1 MPLLR
6 FQPQEETMQDEGRST
21 QPVNFI
27 NFHGLTLLVVEHA
40 GIGYVPARPL
50 AELAGMQWKGAQRSL
65 NEGDNAVLYGTVR
78 LNPPV
83 FAGQGTP
90 GCPEKDITYIRLD
103 RSRMFMARIST
114 NNMRAN
120 GNAEG
125 AEKVLAL
132 QTEWAEALHAYETQ
146 GIAVKS
152 TRNSQIREINGLL
165 RSIQLAKAPDIRAG
179 LEQLLREELAA
190 LGATVIPSR
199 QGELTV

>member
-1 MPLLR
+1 
-6 FQPQEETMQDEGRST
+6 MQDEDRST
-21 QPVNFI
+21 QPVSFI
-27 NFHGLTLLVVEHA
+27 NFHGLNLLVARHQGIDYVEA
-40 GIGYVPARPL
+40 KPLSDLSGVDWRGARRAL
-50 AELAGMQWKGAQRSL
+50 Q
-65 NEGDNAVLYGTVR
+65 EGDNARLYGVQRLIPPQIAGLGGLKSPEEGVLY
-78 LNPPV
+78 L
-83 FAGQGTP
+83 
-90 GCPEKDITYIRLD
+90 RLD
-103 RSRMFMARIST
+103 RARMYLARIST
-114 NNMRAN
+114 DRMRAN

-179 LEQLLREELAA
+179 LEQLLREEMAA
-190 LGATVIPSR
+190 LGAAVIPSR

>member
-1 MPLLR
+1 
-6 FQPQEETMQDEGRST
+6 MQDEDRST
-21 QPVNFI
+21 QPVSFI
-27 NFHGLTLLVVEHA
+27 NFHGLNLLVARHQGIDYVEA
-40 GIGYVPARPL
+40 KPL
-50 AELAGMQWKGAQRSL
+50 CDLAGVNWKTASRTLQ
-65 NEGDNAVLYGTVR
+65 EGDNAVLYGSQR
-78 LNPPV
+78 LLPPQI
-83 FAGQGTP
+83 AGFGSLKTP
-90 GCPEKDITYIRLD
+90 EEGVLYLRLD
-103 RSRMFMARIST
+103 RARMYLARIST
-114 NNMRAN
+114 DRMRAN

-179 LEQLLREELAA
+179 LEQLLREEMAA
-190 LGATVIPSR
+190 LGAAVIPSR

>member
-1 MPLLR
+1 M
-6 FQPQEETMQDEGRST
+6 QQEDRST
-21 QPVNFI
+21 EPVNFI
-27 NFHGLTLLVVEHA
+27 NFHGLNLLVARHQGVDYVEA
-40 GIGYVPARPL
+40 KPLSDLSGVDWRGARRAL
-50 AELAGMQWKGAQRSL
+50 Q
-65 NEGDNAVLYGTVR
+65 EGDNARLYGVQRLIPPQIAGLGGLKSPEEGVLY
-78 LNPPV
+78 L
-83 FAGQGTP
+83 
-90 GCPEKDITYIRLD
+90 RLD
-103 RSRMFMARIST
+103 RARMYLARIST
-114 NNMRAN
+114 DRMRAN

-165 RSIQLAKAPDIRAG
+165 RSIHLAKTPDIRAA

-190 LGATVIPSR
+190 LGAAVIPSR

>member
-1 MPLLR
+1 
-6 FQPQEETMQDEGRST
+6 MQDEDRST

-27 NFHGLTLLVVEHA
+27 NFHGLNLLV
-40 GIGYVPARPL
+40 ARHHGFDYIEAKPL
-50 AELAGMQWKGAQRSL
+50 CDLAGVNWKTASRTLQ
-65 NEGDNAVLYGTVR
+65 EGDNAVLYGAQR
-78 LNPPV
+78 LIPPQI
-83 FAGQGTP
+83 AGFGSLKTP
-90 GCPEKDITYIRLD
+90 EEGVLYLRLD
-103 RSRMFMARIST
+103 RARMYLARIST
-114 NNMRAN
+114 DRMRAN

-165 RSIQLAKAPDIRAG
+165 RSIHLAKAPDIRAA

-190 LGATVIPSR
+190 LGAAVIPSR

>member
-6 FQPQEETMQDEGRST
+6 FQPQEETMQEEDRST

-27 NFHGLTLLVVEHA
+27 NFHGLNLLVARHQGIDYVEA
-40 GIGYVPARPL
+40 KPL
-50 AELAGMQWKGAQRSL
+50 CDLAGVDWRGARRALQ
-65 NEGDNAVLYGTVR
+65 EGDNAVLYGVQR
-78 LNPPV
+78 LIPPQI
-83 FAGQGTP
+83 AGLGGLKTP
-90 GCPEKDITYIRLD
+90 EEGVLYMRLD
-103 RSRMFMARIST
+103 RARMYLARIST
-114 NNMRAN
+114 DRMRAN

>member
-1 MPLLR
+1 
-6 FQPQEETMQDEGRST
+6 MQDEDRST
-21 QPVNFI
+21 QPVSFI
-27 NFHGLTLLVVEHA
+27 NFHGLNLLVARHQ
-40 GIGYVPARPL
+40 GIDYIEAKPICD
-50 AELAGMQWKGAQRSL
+50 LAGVNWKTASRTLQ
-65 NEGDNAVLYGTVR
+65 EGDNAVLYGSQR
-78 LNPPV
+78 LIPPQI
-83 FAGQGTP
+83 AGLGGLKTP
-90 GCPEKDITYIRLD
+90 EEGVLYLRLD
-103 RSRMFMARIST
+103 RARMYLARIST
-114 NNMRAN
+114 DRMRAN

-165 RSIQLAKAPDIRAG
+165 RSIHLAKAPDIRAA

-190 LGATVIPSR
+190 LGAAVIPSR